1 MAKVN
6 AEQFADKH
14 SSRLSGATEDIRRG
28 VMNVTVSPTRKA
40 AEKLDK
46 MKANFNKAIDSGKV
60 KRGLLRVD
68 LPEWQ
73 QKMLEKGI
81 SRIPEGIQAARGKM
95 IAFGEQLLAYE
106 DGLQTKIKAMPDTT
120 LEDSIN
126 RMTSW
131 ARGMAKF
138 ERK

>member
-14 SSRLSGATEDIRRG
+14 AARLSGATEDIRRG
-28 VMNVTVSPTRKA
+28 VMAVTVSPTRKA

-46 MKANFNKAIDSGKV
+46 MKANFNRAIDSGKV

-73 QKMLEKGI
+73 KKMMEKGI

-95 IAFGEQLLAYE
+95 VAFGEQLLAYE
-106 DGLQTKIKAMPDTT
+106 DNLQAKIKTMPDTT

-131 ARGMAKF
+131 TRGMAKF